1 MIIDLNIQCQ
11 AMPINTT
18 DLERQEKRET
28 TQLITVLIIT
38 IVYKGDN

>member
-28 TQLITVLIIT
+28 TQLIIIIT

>member
-18 DLERQEKRET
+18 DLERQEKMET
-28 TQLITVLIIT
+28 TQLITYHNNSLQ
-38 IVYKGDN
+38 GR